1 MQVTDTDLKTEAFQL
16 FGRLFVQS
24 DPSRLDDWAR
34 LGLTMSQVRVL
45 AILED
50 TQGLRAGDLAERLG
64 VQPSTVTRIVDRL
77 VQNKLVR
84 READEEDR
92 RLVRHLVTD
101 SGISALNQM
110 RSAGRKRFNEFFD
123 RLTAEQLKRVVTAL
137 RDLTET
143 FDAVDAK
150 EPV

>member
-1 MQVTDTDLKTEAFQL
+1 LKTEAFQL

-34 LGLTMSQVRVL
+34 LGLTISQVRVL

-50 TQGLRAGDLAERLG
+50 VQGLRAGDLAERLG

-92 RLVRHLVTD
+92 RLVRHFVTD
-101 SGISALNQM
+101 SGVAALNQM

-123 RLTAEQLKRVVTAL
+123 RLTDEQLKRVVTAL
-137 RDLTET
+137 RDLTQT

>member
-1 MQVTDTDLKTEAFQL
+1 MQITDTDLKTEAFQL

-92 RLVRHLVTD
+92 RLVRHFVTD
-101 SGISALNQM
+101 SGVAALNQM
-110 RSAGRKRFNEFFD
+110 RSAGRKRFDEFFD
-123 RLTAEQLKRVVTAL
+123 RLTVEQLKRVVTAL

-143 FDAVDAK
+143 FDAADAK